1 LIGVGEC
8 VLSPCSFD
16 AFCPL
21 VHLIYSFI
29 CEMYDVSTM
38 SPQLESQ
45 KVKCREVEGTLLLR
59 MPCDPLVTREFR
71 VELSPEDVGCRWSV
85 EILLM
90 TRVLEGKYKDV
101 KELVEADR
109 HAMGGGCLEDFVQVL
124 DGKQGERLLMSM
136 PHVHA
141 DSVREF
147 GEVLDGVVGMTNVGK
162 EVERLLGQGEGA
174 CKMLQADLGIEY
186 IGYTGVV
193 LRVKS
198 SGALLSIRY
207 LVHTGFRVTCQGYPF
222 TSQVEKCLNAG
233 ELPNVKKALSSIVIT
248 MPLLDAMRKLPCC
261 EGDYVFLPYAT
272 EGFGAVFRGTFGL
285 HIRIK
290 LPEGDD
296 DASSIV
302 YSISDMCPHP
312 GQRSLPPSIDS
323 GFMTHASHTVAPM
336 SAFVDTLW
344 AIPNWHMHV
353 ISMCNTA
360 NTTAH
365 GIDKDEIA
373 AVKEAGESALKHVTM
388 HRAAAVCSRSQVEL
402 ALMASHRHIAASHLR
417 IVGNHCM
424 KERMKHM
431 VQPAAGAAAGGEK
444 KFTRGSHVIT
454 LQVVSPSL
462 VSLAANR
469 ARRARRGS

>member
-1 LIGVGEC
+1 
-8 VLSPCSFD
+8 
-16 AFCPL
+16 
-21 VHLIYSFI
+21 
-29 CEMYDVSTM
+29 MYDVLLVSA
-38 SPQLESQ
+38 QLESQ

-71 VELSPEDVGCRWSV
+71 VELSPEGVGCKWSV
-85 EILLM
+85 EILLIA
-90 TRVLEGKYKDV
+90 RVLEGKYRDRR
-101 KELVEADR
+101 ELGEAER

-124 DGKQGERLLMSM
+124 DGKQGEKLLMRM

-147 GEVLDGVVGMTNVGK
+147 REVLDGVVGMTNVGK
-162 EVERLLGQGEGA
+162 EVEKLLGQGQGA
-174 CKMLQADLGIEY
+174 SQMLQADLGIEY
-186 IGYTGVV
+186 VGYTAVV

-198 SGALLSIRY
+198 SGALLWIRY
-207 LVHTGFRVTCQGYPF
+207 RVNTGFRVTCKGYPF

-233 ELPNVKKALSSIVIT
+233 ELPDVRKALSSIVIT
-248 MPLLDAMRKLPCC
+248 MPALDAMRKLPCC

-285 HIRIK
+285 HIRVK
-290 LPEGDD
+290 LEDGDED
-296 DASSIV
+296 DGAASAV

-388 HRAAAVCSRSQVEL
+388 HRAAAVCNRSQVWDL
-402 ALMASHRHIAASHLR
+402 
-417 IVGNHCM
+417 NP
-424 KERMKHM
+424 K
-431 VQPAAGAAAGGEK
+431 P
-444 KFTRGSHVIT
+444 
-454 LQVVSPSL
+454 
-462 VSLAANR
+462 
-469 ARRARRGS
+469 